1 MKPWKIAG
9 IGIALV
15 TATAL
20 ATSVTTAYLV
30 RGGASEPQVSAVVP
44 GGPQPAG
51 ARVVPATPAAP
62 RPRVLATSATAP
74 APRPVAVARP
84 VAVSSVPADCATT
97 GDRVWRVAKPG
108 LVGGLLGAGVGAAGG
123 AIADGGKGAGK
134 GALIGTLAGAA
145 AGGVYGAYKTKNEC
159 GTVIGEG
166 NWFNGAPSA
175 PTQHALMGG
184 AANGITVYRAR

>member
-1 MKPWKIAG
+1 MNAWKIAG

-20 ATSVTTAYLV
+20 ATSATTAYLV
-30 RGGASEPQVSAVVP
+30 RSASEPEVAAPVFTAAQPAVVRI
-44 GGPQPAG
+44 A
-51 ARVVPATPAAP
+51 PATPAAP
-62 RPRVLATSATAP
+62 RPRVVTAASP
-74 APRPVAVARP
+74 APVPRPVAVARP
-84 VAVSSVPADCATT
+84 VAVSSAAADCATT

-166 NWFNGAPSA
+166 NWFNSA
-175 PTQHALMGG
+175 PTVPTQQALLG
-184 AANGITVYRAR
+184 AASNGITVYRAQ

>member
-1 MKPWKIAG
+1 MNDWKIAG

-15 TATAL
+15 TGPAL
-20 ATSVTTAYLV
+20 ATSATTAYLV
-30 RGGASEPQVSAVVP
+30 RGGASEPEVSAIAP
-44 GGPQPAG
+44 TASQPAVT
-51 ARVVPATPAAP
+51 RVVPAAP
-62 RPRVLATSATAP
+62 RVRVGAASPAP

-84 VAVSSVPADCATT
+84 VAVNSVPADCTTT

-123 AIADGGKGAGK
+123 AIADGGNGAGK

-166 NWFNGAPSA
+166 SWFNGSPAM
-175 PTQHALMGG
+175 PTQQALLGSASEGMRG
-184 AANGITVYRAR
+184 YRAR

>member
-1 MKPWKIAG
+1 MKAWKIAG

-20 ATSVTTAYLV
+20 ATSATTAYLV
-30 RGGASEPQVSAVVP
+30 RGGASEPEVSTIAATAS
-44 GGPQPAG
+44 QPAV
-51 ARVVPATPAAP
+51 ARVAPAAS
-62 RPRVLATSATAP
+62 RPRVVSTAAP

-123 AIADGGKGAGK
+123 AIADGGNGAGK

-166 NWFNGAPSA
+166 SWFNGAPAA
-175 PTQHALMGG
+175 PTQQAMLG
-184 AANGITVYRAR
+184 AASNGIKVYRAQ

>member
-15 TATAL
+15 TGTAL
-20 ATSVTTAYLV
+20 ATSATTAYLV
-30 RGGASEPQVSAVVP
+30 GGGASEPDVSAIAP
-44 GGPQPAG
+44 TASQPAV
-51 ARVVPATPAAP
+51 ARVVPAAP
-62 RPRVLATSATAP
+62 RPQRAVATAP

-84 VAVSSVPADCATT
+84 VAVSSAPADCATT

-123 AIADGGKGAGK
+123 AIADGGNGAGK

-166 NWFNGAPSA
+166 SWFNGPSAA
-175 PTQHALMGG
+175 PTQQALLGS
-184 AANGITVYRAR
+184 AASNGMTVYRAR

>member
-15 TATAL
+15 TGTAL
-20 ATSVTTAYLV
+20 ATSATTAYLV
-30 RGGASEPQVSAVVP
+30 RGGASEPEVSTVAP
-44 GGPQPAG
+44 TASQPAV
-51 ARVVPATPAAP
+51 ARVVPAAP
-62 RPRVLATSATAP
+62 RPQRVVAAPPPAP

-84 VAVSSVPADCATT
+84 VAVSSAPADCATT

-123 AIADGGKGAGK
+123 AIADGGSGAGK

-166 NWFNGAPSA
+166 SWFNGAPAA
-175 PTQHALMGG
+175 PTQQALLGS
-184 AANGITVYRAR
+184 AASNGITVYRAR

>member
-1 MKPWKIAG
+1 MNAWKIAG

-20 ATSVTTAYLV
+20 ATSATTAYLV
-30 RGGASEPQVSAVVP
+30 RGAASEPEVSAV
-44 GGPQPAG
+44 A
-51 ARVVPATPAAP
+51 PAAP
-62 RPRVLATSATAP
+62 QPVARVAPAAARPRVVTTASP

-84 VAVSSVPADCATT
+84 VAVSSAPADCATT

-166 NWFNGAPSA
+166 SWFDGSPAA
-175 PTQHALMGG
+175 PTQQALLGSG
-184 AANGITVYRAR
+184 SNGIKVYRAQ